1 MVSDI
6 LFLDVLQHRY
16 SRARVPQSKQLEG
29 KRYILAWEGGMKPL
43 RRNHH
48 VGKGRQMPGT
58 LIPCN
63 YRKTVSHSVLVSHV
77 AKWADPA
84 SSPGGRRQSFPRRS
98 AATARGPSPPPAGT
112 LTLLAPREL
121 GRRRLEC
128 VQQQERVLRGLVHVA
143 EGAAAHVPMQWRG
156 ESKRRHLSFSAPR
169 ARTQSAHA

>member
-98 AATARGPSPPPAGT
+98 AATARGP
-112 LTLLAPREL
+112 LAPS
-121 GRRRLEC
+121 RRDP
-128 VQQQERVLRGLVHVA
+128 H
-143 EGAAAHVPMQWRG
+143 P
-156 ESKRRHLSFSAPR
+156 PR
-169 ARTQSAHA
+169 TP